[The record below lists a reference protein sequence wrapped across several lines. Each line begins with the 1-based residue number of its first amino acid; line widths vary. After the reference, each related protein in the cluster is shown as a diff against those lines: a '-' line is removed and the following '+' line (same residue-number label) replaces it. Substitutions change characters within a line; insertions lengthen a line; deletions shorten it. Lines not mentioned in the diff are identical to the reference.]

1 MKKITILYLALAV
14 TAGLAFGYFL
24 FHSPEAQ
31 SSGPSAEASDTS
43 QQLWTCAMHP
53 QIQLPQPGN
62 CPICGMELIPVEGTE
77 MAMDNSRV
85 SMTEYAAALAHVQT
99 MVAGSLKG
107 TPERLVLSGKIR
119 ENEEAN
125 AIQASYFDGRLEHLY
140 VNTTGENV
148 QVGQRVATIYSP
160 ELVAAQQELLSSRA
174 LKSSQPALYEAVR
187 NKLKFWK
194 LSEEQIQTI
203 ESSGKVQEYFP
214 VYATVSG
221 TVTGKM
227 VQEGDYVK
235 KGQPLFKIA
244 GLATVWAVFDAY
256 ENQLPFLK
264 RGQEVLITSEAYP
277 NEQMTGAITFINPVM
292 DTSSRTVEVRAVLQN
307 NSGKLKPGMF
317 VKGQVIDGGAAAGSE
332 GIWLP
337 SSAVLWT
344 GERSLV
350 YVKPNP
356 DKSEFEMREVT
367 LGKTAGDDVQILQG
381 LEAGEEVVV
390 NGTFTVDA
398 AAQLKGKRSMMNPE
412 GETPGSGAEGTMQ
425 MPMEGH

>member
-14 TAGLAFGYFL
+14 AAGLAFGYFL
-24 FHSPEAQ
+24 FHSPGAQ
-31 SSGPSAEASDTS
+31 TSGPPAEVSDTS
-43 QQLWTCAMHP
+43 QSLWTCAMHP
-53 QIQLPQPGN
+53 QIQLPQPGT

-85 SMTEYAAALAHVQT
+85 SMTEHAAALAHVQT
-99 MVAGSLKG
+99 MVAGSMKG
-107 TPERLVLSGKIR
+107 APERLVLSGKIR

-174 LKSSQPALYEAVR
+174 LESSQPALYEAVR

-194 LSEEQIQTI
+194 LSEEQIRTI

-277 NEQMTGAITFINPVM
+277 NEQMTGTITFINPVM

-307 NSGKLKPGMF
+307 KSGKLKPGMF
-317 VKGQVIDGGAAAGSE
+317 VKGQVIDGGQRPGAKAYGC
-332 GIWLP
+332 LP
-337 SSAVLWT
+337 ALFC
-344 GERSLV
+344 G
-350 YVKPNP
+350 
-356 DKSEFEMREVT
+356 
-367 LGKTAGDDVQILQG
+367 
-381 LEAGEEVVV
+381 
-390 NGTFTVDA
+390 
-398 AAQLKGKRSMMNPE
+398 
-412 GETPGSGAEGTMQ
+412 PGNVPWCM
-425 MPMEGH
+425 